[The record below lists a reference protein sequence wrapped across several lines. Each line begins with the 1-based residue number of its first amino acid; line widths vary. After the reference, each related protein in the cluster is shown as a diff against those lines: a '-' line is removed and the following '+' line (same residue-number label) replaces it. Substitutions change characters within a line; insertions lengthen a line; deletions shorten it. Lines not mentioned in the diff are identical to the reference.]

1 MKTLILTLTC
11 FFVIESR
18 ASVVEVIGACDEKPQ
33 FVSENILH
41 DEKMT
46 LGDLT
51 IQVLEKNQI
60 PFRGS
65 REGIAAIFD
74 SPTGDEAIEKVSEE
88 EMRFY
93 GWCVH
98 VDGFEPGDMP
108 DEVFLKNPDALFLN
122 WLTLSALAPI
132 RRDMIDNYKK
142 RPDPI
147 VPTLAPAISS

>member
-108 DEVFLKNPDALFLN
+108 DEVFLKNPNSKITWFYAYASTIKDR
-122 WLTLSALAPI
+122 WEEICVPSYT
-132 RRDMIDNYKK
+132 KK
-142 RPDPI
+142 SLKI
-147 VPTLAPAISS
+147 CNKQE